1 MAFGSMTVR
10 FGCVL
15 VLGLGLTAP
24 SAHAQQASPFAEATG
39 LACTFKVM
47 TTGNW
52 ARGTGEP
59 SMKQSTPDLAVA
71 FNAVNAMDGSANLKG
86 GTGNLLITVML
97 LGGNLHLV
105 VTNPGGQVYL
115 TSISASSGTAF
126 PRVTHIYKA
135 VHSRHELTET
145 AVVIPGYTS
154 RPEQYLGECAI
165 VKD

>member
-1 MAFGSMTVR
+1 MNARSVCALALT
-10 FGCVL
+10 
-15 VLGLGLTAP
+15 LGIGGTG
-24 SAHAQQASPFAEATG
+24 AHAQQASPFVGITG
-39 LACTFKVM
+39 LSCRFTVM

-59 SMKQSTPDLAVA
+59 SIKQSNPDLTVE

-86 GTGNLLITVML
+86 STGNLLITVML

-115 TSISASSGTAF
+115 TSVSASESRPGF
-126 PRVTHIYKA
+126 YRA
-135 VHSRHELTET
+135 VHTRHELTET

-165 VKD
+165 VKG

>member
-1 MAFGSMTVR
+1 MTVR
-10 FGCVL
+10 LTGAL
-15 VLGLGLTAP
+15 VLAIGLAAAP
-24 SAHAQQASPFAEATG
+24 ASAQPTSPFADATG
-39 LACTFKVM
+39 LACTFTVM

-59 SMKQSTPDLAVA
+59 SMKPSNPDLAVV
-71 FNAVNAMDGSANLKG
+71 FNAINAMDGSANLKG

-115 TSISASSGTAF
+115 TSVSASESRPGF
-126 PRVTHIYKA
+126 YRA

-154 RPEQYLGECAI
+154 RPEQYIGECAI
-165 VKD
+165 VK

>member
-1 MAFGSMTVR
+1 MTTRSAWVLALTLGIGGTGVR
-10 FGCVL
+10 
-15 VLGLGLTAP
+15 
-24 SAHAQQASPFAEATG
+24 AQQTSPFAEATG
-39 LACTFKVM
+39 LSCRFTVM

-59 SMKQSTPDLAVA
+59 SMKQSHPDLPVE

-115 TSISASSGTAF
+115 TSISASESRPGY
-126 PRVTHIYKA
+126 YKA
-135 VHSRHELTET
+135 VHTRHELTET
-145 AVVIPGYTS
+145 AVIIPGYTS
-154 RPEQYLGECAI
+154 RPEQYIGECAI
-165 VKD
+165 SKE

>member
-1 MAFGSMTVR
+1 MTFGSVTLR
-10 FGCVL
+10 LTCAFA
-15 VLGLGLTAP
+15 LGIGLAAP
-24 SAHAQQASPFAEATG
+24 AIHAQQASPFAEATG
-39 LACTFKVM
+39 LSCTFTVM

-59 SMKQSTPDLAVA
+59 SMKQSQPALSVE
-71 FNAVNAMDGSANLKG
+71 FNALNAMDGSANLKG

-115 TSISASSGTAF
+115 TSISASESRPGY
-126 PRVTHIYKA
+126 YKA
-135 VHSRHELTET
+135 VHTRHELTET

-165 VKD
+165 VKQ

>member
-24 SAHAQQASPFAEATG
+24 SAHAQQASPLAEATG

-115 TSISASSGTAF
+115 TSISASESRPGF
-126 PRVTHIYKA
+126 YKA

>member
-1 MAFGSMTVR
+1 MPVR

-15 VLGLGLTAP
+15 VLGLGFAAP
-24 SAHAQQASPFAEATG
+24 SARAEQTSPFAPATG
-39 LACTFKVM
+39 LGCTFRVM

-59 SMKQSTPDLAVA
+59 SMKPSTPDLAVA

-86 GTGNLLITVML
+86 STGNLLITVML

-115 TSISASSGTAF
+115 TSVSASESRPGY
-126 PRVTHIYKA
+126 YKA

>member
-1 MAFGSMTVR
+1 MTA
-10 FGCVL
+10 GAAWAL
-15 VLGLGLTAP
+15 ALGIGLAAAP
-24 SAHAQQASPFAEATG
+24 VHAQQTSPFLEAAG
-39 LACTFKVM
+39 LSCRFTVM

-59 SMKQSTPDLAVA
+59 SMKQSHPDLPVE

-115 TSISASSGTAF
+115 TSVSASESRPGY
-126 PRVTHIYKA
+126 YKA
-135 VHSRHELTET
+135 VHTRHELTET
-145 AVVIPGYTS
+145 AVIIPGYTS
-154 RPEQYLGECAI
+154 RPEQYIGECAI
-165 VKD
+165 SKE

>member
-1 MAFGSMTVR
+1 MTARSVR
-10 FGCVL
+10 AL
-15 VLGLGLTAP
+15 ALALGIGLAAAAT
-24 SAHAQQASPFAEATG
+24 HAQPTSPFAEATG
-39 LACTFKVM
+39 LSCTFTVM

-59 SMKQSTPDLAVA
+59 SMKPSTPNLAVE

-115 TSISASSGTAF
+115 TSISAGESRPGF
-126 PRVTHIYKA
+126 YRA
-135 VHSRHELTET
+135 VHTRHELTET

-165 VKD
+165 VKG